1 MIKISGGIRFKEIR
15 YNVFVGKHKWKLDQC
30 MVCFVCGECTGY
42 GLACVNSGRRKDR
55 NPGM

>member
-1 MIKISGGIRFKEIR
+1 M
-15 YNVFVGKHKWKLDQC
+15 FVGKHKWKLDQC

-55 NPGM
+55 NPGMYVSNTRLNL